1 MRFVLGNRLLDHAG
15 GTEVHLVTLGRELL
29 GLGHEVRL
37 YSPRL
42 GPYAD
47 HAVRCGL
54 EVSEELRALPAD
66 CDVVLAQDAIVSYDL
81 AERFPDALQ
90 VFRIC
95 GDVYDFQAPP
105 QVPGMVDLIVV
116 LSERYQ
122 RLAGA
127 VAVTA
132 PVVRLRVP
140 IAIDMLVPVT
150 PLRPRPQRAVLLG
163 NYPQRDELI
172 REVWGRQGVE
182 VVRIGGRA
190 GQRYDLTDALAEVD
204 VVVAKSRAALDA
216 MSCGRAVYVYDAFG
230 GDGWVTPSS
239 YPAMEADIFS
249 GQATERM
256 ITPVELERDLEGYDP
271 AMGMVNRDLV
281 ALHHSARAHAVAF
294 VEAVSGRVTAQRPDL
309 PLRELGRLTALQWS
323 WQEQARGLQCERA
336 ELISRVMA
344 AEQSGADQALAIQA
358 CRDRVTELEV
368 ALGEANM
375 RVAALAKDLEETRNT
390 RTWRVARM
398 YWRARDRLTGG
409 VRTGR

>member
-1 MRFVLGNRLLDHAG
+1 M
-15 GTEVHLVTLGRELL
+15 HLVTLGRELL
-29 GLGHEVRL
+29 RLGHEVRL

-47 HAVRCGL
+47 HAGRCGL
-54 EVSEELRALPAD
+54 EVSDELRALPAD
-66 CDVVLAQDAIVSYDL
+66 CDVVLAQDAVVSYDL
-81 AERFPDALQ
+81 AGRFPDALH

-127 VAVTA
+127 VAATA

-150 PLRPRPQRAVLLG
+150 PLRPRPQRVVLLG
-163 NYPQRDELI
+163 NYPHRDELI
-172 REVWGRQGVE
+172 REVWGGHGIE
-182 VVRIGGRA
+182 VVRVGGSA
-190 GQRYDLTDALAEVD
+190 GQRYDLTDALAEAD
-204 VVVAKSRAALDA
+204 IVVAKNRAALDA
-216 MSCGRAVYVYDAFG
+216 MSCGRAVYVYDVFG
-230 GDGWVTPSS
+230 GDGWVTPAS
-239 YPAMEADIFS
+239 YPAMEADTFA
-249 GQATERM
+249 GQASERV
-256 ITPVELERDLEGYDP
+256 ITAAELKRDLKVYDP
-271 AMGMVNRDLV
+271 AMGTVNRDLV
-281 ALHHSARAHAVAF
+281 ALHHSARAHAMAF
-294 VEAVSGRVTAQRPDL
+294 VEAVSGRVAAQRPDL

-323 WQEQARGLQCERA
+323 WQEQARGLQGERA
-336 ELISRVMA
+336 ELIGRVMA
-344 AEQSGADQALAIQA
+344 AEQSGADQVLAVQA
-358 CRDRVTELEV
+358 CRDRVAELEV

-375 RVAALAKDLEETRNT
+375 RESALAKDLDEARNT
-390 RTWRVARM
+390 RAWRVARM